1 MHICAT
7 NICVWIRTLVLES
20 LKEITLYNQGRGP
33 NPEDGAILENI
44 RTHSQR
50 HAGLVL
56 GTHYGPET
64 DWEPLNLNIRGNSHE
79 LLEQDHKPG
88 NILSRMVHTTT
99 RAAIEAFTTV
109 ANVETTTT
117 SAPYR
122 MPVTTSTST
131 STTTEEPTT
140 YTPWGKIKKFISSTT
155 STTILP
161 STVEPSTADRY
172 ETTTTSSPI
181 ADIFSTFAS
190 STPTP
195 TPSTTT
201 QESIFNNIFGAMENA
216 YQHSGLAHNDTSPN
230 DRTFENFDSL
240 MPEAL
245 IATASS
251 ANNSC
256 GKNNI
261 MGTIV
266 QDSAPY
272 LYPFIIEYSLIGAV
286 VIYVMWKHIGRYPKY
301 VHNDQRK
308 ITAVVLTFS
317 SILLFLF
324 LDSLKKIW
332 NTVWK

>member
-20 LKEITLYNQGRGP
+20 LKEITLYHQGRGP
-33 NPEDGAILENI
+33 SPEDGAILETI

-56 GTHYGPET
+56 GTHFGPET
-64 DWEPLNLNIRGNSHE
+64 DWEPINLNIRGNSHE
-79 LLEQDHKPG
+79 LSEQDHKPG
-88 NILSRMVHTTT
+88 NILSRMVHSTA
-99 RAAIEAFTTV
+99 RAAIDAITTV
-109 ANVETTTT
+109 ANDDITTT

-131 STTTEEPTT
+131 STTTTTTQEPITFET
-140 YTPWGKIKKFISSTT
+140 STMMKKLKKFISSTT

-161 STVEPSTADRY
+161 STVQPSTADRY
-172 ETTTTSSPI
+172 DTTTTSRPF
-181 ADIFSTFAS
+181 ADLFSTLAS
-190 STPTP
+190 TTPTP

-201 QESIFNNIFGAMENA
+201 QESIFNNFFGAMENA

-230 DRTFENFDSL
+230 DRTFESFDAL
-240 MPEAL
+240 MPQAL
-245 IATASS
+245 IATAR
-251 ANNSC
+251 ANTSC

-286 VIYVMWKHIGRYPKY
+286 VIYVMWKHIGRYPK
-301 VHNDQRK
+301 
-308 ITAVVLTFS
+308 
-317 SILLFLF
+317 
-324 LDSLKKIW
+324 
-332 NTVWK
+332 

>member
-7 NICVWIRTLVLES
+7 NICVWIRTLVSES
-20 LKEITLYNQGRGP
+20 LNEITLYYQIRGP
-33 NPEDGAILENI
+33 IPEKSPILETI
-44 RTHSQR
+44 RTHTQR
-50 HAGLVL
+50 NAPVVL
-56 GTHYGPET
+56 GTHFRPDN

-79 LLEQDHKPG
+79 IIDQDHKPG
-88 NILSRMVHTTT
+88 NILPRMVQSTA
-99 RAAIEAFTTV
+99 RAAIDAFT
-109 ANVETTTT
+109 NVVNADTTTT
-117 SAPYR
+117 SSPYR

-140 YTPWGKIKKFISSTT
+140 LETSTMIRKLKKFISSTT

-190 STPTP
+190 STPAP

-201 QESIFNNIFGAMENA
+201 PESIFHNFFGAMENA
-216 YQHSGLAHNDTSPN
+216 YQHSGLAHNDTSSN
-230 DRTFENFDSL
+230 ERTFESYESL
-240 MPEAL
+240 IPQAL
-245 IATASS
+245 VATANSQ
-251 ANNSC
+251 NLSC
-256 GKNNI
+256 GRNNI

-286 VIYVMWKHIGRYPKY
+286 VIYVMWKHIGRYPK
-301 VHNDQRK
+301 
-308 ITAVVLTFS
+308 
-317 SILLFLF
+317 
-324 LDSLKKIW
+324 
-332 NTVWK
+332 

>member
-20 LKEITLYNQGRGP
+20 LKEITLYHQGRLAT
-33 NPEDGAILENI
+33 PEDGAILETI

-64 DWEPLNLNIRGNSHE
+64 DWEPINLNIRGNSHE
-79 LLEQDHKPG
+79 LLDQDHKPG
-88 NILSRMVHTTT
+88 NILSRMVHSTA
-99 RAAIEAFTTV
+99 RAAVDAFTTV
-109 ANVETTTT
+109 ANIDTTTT

-122 MPVTTSTST
+122 MPVTASTST

-140 YTPWGKIKKFISSTT
+140 LETSTMMRKLKKFISSTT

-161 STVEPSTADRY
+161 STVEQSTADRY

-190 STPTP
+190 STSTP

-201 QESIFNNIFGAMENA
+201 QESIFSNIFGGMENA

-230 DRTFENFDSL
+230 DRTFENLGSL
-240 MPEAL
+240 VPEAL
-245 IATASS
+245 IATAS
-251 ANNSC
+251 ATNTSC

-286 VIYVMWKHIGRYPKY
+286 VIYVMWKHIGRYPK
-301 VHNDQRK
+301 
-308 ITAVVLTFS
+308 
-317 SILLFLF
+317 
-324 LDSLKKIW
+324 
-332 NTVWK
+332 

>member
-20 LKEITLYNQGRGP
+20 LKEITLFNLGRGP
-33 NPEDGAILENI
+33 NPEDGAILETI

-56 GTHYGPET
+56 GTHHGPET

-99 RAAIEAFTTV
+99 RAAVEAFTTV
-109 ANVETTTT
+109 VETTTT
-117 SAPYR
+117 AAPYR
-122 MPVTTSTST
+122 MPVTTST
-131 STTTEEPTT
+131 TTTTT
-140 YTPWGKIKKFISSTT
+140 TQDSSDSHWGKLKKIISSTT

-161 STVEPSTADRY
+161 STVESSTAERF
-172 ETTTTSSPI
+172 ETTTASSPL
-181 ADIFSTFAS
+181 ADIFSTFASS

-201 QESIFNNIFGAMENA
+201 QESIFGNIFGGLENA
-216 YQHSGLAHNDTSPN
+216 YQHSGLAHNDTAPN
-230 DRTFENFDSL
+230 DRTFESFDAL
-240 MPEAL
+240 IPEAL

-286 VIYVMWKHIGRYPKY
+286 VIYVMWKHIGRYPK
-301 VHNDQRK
+301 
-308 ITAVVLTFS
+308 
-317 SILLFLF
+317 
-324 LDSLKKIW
+324 
-332 NTVWK
+332 